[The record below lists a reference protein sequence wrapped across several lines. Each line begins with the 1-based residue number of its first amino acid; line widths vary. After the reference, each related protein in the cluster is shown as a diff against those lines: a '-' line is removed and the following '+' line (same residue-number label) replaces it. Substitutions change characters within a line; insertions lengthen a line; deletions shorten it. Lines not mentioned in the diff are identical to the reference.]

1 MKTRTSIKF
10 GLIDV
15 TAKSDSQLLVNDKQ
29 NFIDLNDLKKEE
41 LEEIKYRHMWEK
53 SIRSRWNIWINAWSS
68 RFSKYGVVE

>member
-41 LEEIKYRHMWEK
+41 LEEIKYRHM
-53 SIRSRWNIWINAWSS
+53 
-68 RFSKYGVVE
+68 